1 MALLK
6 VLVFA
11 AFKVLHNLVFVQK
24 SFFLQITADVS
35 KISKSTQA
43 NIVFILNVPSGT
55 VGVFASIC
63 LVFEIKKCC

>member
-55 VGVFASIC
+55 AGVFASVC